1 MNPVELLTQRERDCL
16 RLVDQHLS
24 SKQIARELGMSKT
37 SVDTYCD
44 RARRKL
50 GVDDRFQ
57 AARLLRDQEV
67 NPVLIGSGHDAIRTD
82 IPEASWPDEPATKGA
97 SDGPAAE
104 LREPSRDWEG
114 PAPSP
119 GDRRLRG
126 AVAGLGEA
134 GGAYSE
140 LLLDAARAAAR
151 RSLGDARS
159 GGHGEAPGFRE
170 PEAGPVQAAGNGAS
184 GNPLPD
190 VGSPR
195 RELQGRARAWS
206 RRNEL
211 SPALRIGAIVGI
223 AVVTVLAFGGM
234 LAGLHYL
241 NDLAASLLKA

>member
-50 GVDDRFQ
+50 GVDDRFK
-57 AARLLRDQEV
+57 AAKLLREVDV
-67 NPVLIGSGHDAIRTD
+67 NPVLIASGQDAIRTD
-82 IPEASWPDEPATKGA
+82 RPSRPWPDEPATDGA
-97 SDGPAAE
+97 SDGPATE
-104 LREPSRDWEG
+104 FREQSDSWQG
-114 PAPSP
+114 ASPSP

-126 AVAGLGEA
+126 ALADLGEA
-134 GGAYSE
+134 RGTSPE

-151 RSLGDARS
+151 RSFGDADAS
-159 GGHGEAPGFRE
+159 GYGAASGFRHT
-170 PEAGPVQAAGNGAS
+170 EAGAVQTARDGAS
-184 GNPLPD
+184 GNSLPD
-190 VGSPR
+190 LGSPG

-206 RRNEL
+206 RRNDL
-211 SPALRIGAIVGI
+211 SPALRLGAIVGI
-223 AVVTVLAFGGM
+223 ALVTALAFGGM